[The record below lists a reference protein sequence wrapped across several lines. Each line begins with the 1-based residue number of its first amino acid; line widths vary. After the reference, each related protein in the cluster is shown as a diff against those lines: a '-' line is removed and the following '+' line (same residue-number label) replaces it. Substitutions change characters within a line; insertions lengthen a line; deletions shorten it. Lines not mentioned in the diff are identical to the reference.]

1 MIDIDVEISATDI
14 KSIRQRLGQF
24 EDKTPNVLSRAINRT
39 VATIKT
45 EMKRDAAKRYSI
57 AQKDVAATLEDR
69 KANSKKLY
77 GYVKST
83 GTVIPL
89 SKFRVTP
96 QRTVSYDS
104 GEPNPSHYSAAVLK
118 GGALKAL
125 VHNPKAFIAV
135 MPNDHGGV
143 YERTGVKSR
152 HNPQKELIAQRFGP
166 SVPHMIKNKN
176 VIDEIKNKAESTLQK
191 RIDAEINYIL
201 SRGQS

>member
-1 MIDIDVEISATDI
+1 MIDIDIEISQQDI
-14 KSIRQRLGQF
+14 KSIRHRLRQF

-39 VATIKT
+39 VASIKT

-57 AQKDVAATLEDR
+57 AQKDVAATLNER
-69 KANSKKLY
+69 KASSKELY

-83 GTVIPL
+83 GAVIPL

-118 GGALKAL
+118 RGALKAL
-125 VHNPKAFIAV
+125 KHSPKAFVAV
-135 MPNDHGGV
+135 MPNGHGGV
-143 YERTGVKSR
+143 YERTGKKSR
-152 HNPQKELIAQRFGP
+152 VNPQKEVIAQRFGP
-166 SVPHMIKNKN
+166 SVPHMIKNKV
-176 VIDEIKNKAESTLQK
+176 VIDSIQNKAESTLQK

-201 SRGQS
+201 SRG